1 MSLPLKLEKSCQSLT
16 TVIPTGGKVKPIEAK
31 GHFPSN
37 FVTADLTAEP
47 EMIKTEMK
55 MVQLSDSDRDNRT
68 RTRTSLY

>member
-1 MSLPLKLEKSCQSLT
+1 MKHSFPVCHSD
-16 TVIPTGGKVKPIEAK
+16 PNWWK
-31 GHFPSN
+31 GETHQGVGLFPSN